1 MAMTIKELREKRKKA
16 WDTARDFLDSKRN
29 ANGVLSEEDSKTY
42 DAMEQTIV
50 DLGKEIQRLERQAEI
65 EAELNKATSTPVLG
79 KPATPDVTEKTGTAS
94 DAYKT
99 AFWNSVRN
107 RNWIDVHNDLQVGT
121 DTEGG
126 YLVPDEYEKKLIS
139 ALEEENVFRPLA
151 TKIQT
156 SSGDRKIPVIT
167 QKGEASWMEEEEAY
181 SLSDDSFGQIALSAY
196 KVGTA
201 IKISEELLN
210 DSVFDLPS
218 YIAKEFARR
227 IGSKEEEAF
236 LIGDGKGKPT
246 GIFNATGGAEDGT
259 STSTA
264 NITFDDVMEL
274 FYSLRSPYR
283 KKAVWVL
290 NDSTVKALRKLKD
303 NTGNYIWSPSVQAGV
318 PDTILNRPYK
328 TSSYVPEIK
337 AGNKCMA
344 FGDFS
349 YYWVADRQGR
359 SFKRLNELF
368 AMTGQVGFLASQRLD
383 GKLILPEAI
392 KTLTIKK
399 A

>member
-1 MAMTIKELREKRKKA
+1 MTIQELRKKRAKA
-16 WDTARDFLDSKRN
+16 WDTARDFLDNKRN
-29 ANGVLSEEDSKTY
+29 ASGVLSEEDSKTY
-42 DAMEQTIV
+42 DALEAEV
-50 DLGKEIQRLERQAEI
+50 VNLGKEIKRLERQEQIDAEMR
-65 EAELNKATSTPVLG
+65 KPTSQPILG
-79 KPATPDVTEKTGTAS
+79 TPATPDNQTKTGTAS
-94 DAYKT
+94 AEYT
-99 AFWNSVRN
+99 AAFWNNIRN
-107 RNWIDVHNDLQVGT
+107 RNWIDVRNDLQVGT

-126 YLVPDEYEKKLIS
+126 FLVPDEFEKKLIS

-167 QKGEASWMEEEEAY
+167 QKGEATWMEEEEAY
-181 SLSDDSFGQIALSAY
+181 TLSDDAFGQIALSAY

-227 IGSKEEEAF
+227 IGTKEEEAF

-246 GIFNATGGAEDGT
+246 GIFAATGGAENGAT
-259 STSTA
+259 TTGA
-264 NITFDDVMEL
+264 AITFDDVIEL
-274 FYSLRSPYR
+274 FYSIKSPYR

-290 NDSTVKALRKLKD
+290 NEQTVKALRKIKD
-303 NTGNYIWSPSVQAGV
+303 NTGNFIWQPSVSAGL
-318 PDTILNRPYK
+318 PDTILNRPYV
-328 TSSYVPEIK
+328 TSVYAPTIAAGAK
-337 AGNKCMA
+337 AIA
-344 FGDFS
+344 FGDYS